1 MKSGG
6 LYREYVRA
14 FYQGNNGFAANYD
27 LLFDK
32 IKVWTALLY
41 DFISRFINNKNRF

>member
-14 FYQGNNGFAANYD
+14 FYQGNNDFAANYN
-27 LLFDK
+27 LLFGK
-32 IKVWTALLY
+32 IKVKRIA
-41 DFISRFINNKNRF
+41 IRFYF

>member
-32 IKVWTALLY
+32 IKV
-41 DFISRFINNKNRF
+41 